1 MATAALSFI
10 QLLCL
15 QLVSD
20 TAALLAGVIVGVTCA
35 HRLRLI
41 CFRCCASPKAD
52 TYFGAVTAPKARAAI
67 DQCRLFAAVGSTV
80 AVPTQGQTSTS
91 CTRSCACSSP
101 RCSVP
106 SPAAAATAA

>member
-35 HRLRLI
+35 HRRRLI
-41 CFRCCASPKAD
+41 QFRCCAS
-52 TYFGAVTAPKARAAI
+52 
-67 DQCRLFAAVGSTV
+67 
-80 AVPTQGQTSTS
+80 TQS
-91 CTRSCACSSP
+91 
-101 RCSVP
+101 
-106 SPAAAATAA
+106 